1 MNSRWLWLAGGFA
14 VLLTGCA
21 TTSYEVRER
30 AETHRQ
36 LGEMQLARNQV
47 ELAIREYK
55 TSLELYKKDPETH
68 FGVSEAYRR
77 KGLFDLAEHHLRQ
90 TLRLDPANVD
100 ARLNLGVVYLQME
113 RWQDAIKVNS
123 ALIKDP
129 TFYRPG
135 RALVNRGWAH
145 YKSGNAELAQRD
157 YGEALKQGGASL
169 YAQMNLGILYYGRGE
184 TVDAVNEF
192 ERVVELLRDRSPEM
206 FGASEAEARFRLA
219 QAHVKLGHHA
229 EAIEQLEVAE
239 KRGGEGQWG
248 RKSGEYLAVLR

>member
-1 MNSRWLWLAGGFA
+1 MHSRLLWLAGGFA
-14 VLLTGCA
+14 VLLTACA
-21 TTSYEVRER
+21 TASHEDRVR

-36 LGEMQLARNQV
+36 LGEIKLARHEV
-47 ELAIREYK
+47 ELAIREYRNALK
-55 TSLELYKKDPETH
+55 LYQKDPETH

-77 KGLFDLAEHHLRQ
+77 KGVFDLAEHHLQQ

-113 RWQDAIKVNS
+113 RWQDAIRVNS
-123 ALIKDP
+123 TLIKDP

-157 YGEALKQGGASL
+157 YSEALKQGGARV
-169 YAQMNLGILYYGRGE
+169 YAHMNLGILYYSRGE

-192 ERVVELLRDRSPEM
+192 ERVVELLQGRQPEM

-219 QAHVKLGHHA
+219 QAHVKLGHH
-229 EAIEQLEVAE
+229 EKAIEHLKLAE
-239 KRGGEGQWG
+239 ERGGKGQWG

>member
-1 MNSRWLWLAGGFA
+1 MNSRLLWLAAGFA

-21 TTSYEVRER
+21 SIPYEVRER
-30 AETHRQ
+30 AEMHRQ
-36 LGEMQLARNQV
+36 LGEIKLARHEI
-47 ELAIREYK
+47 ELAMRDYK
-55 TSLELYKKDPETH
+55 TSLELNNKDPETH
-68 FGVSEAYRR
+68 FGLSEAYRR
-77 KGLFDLAEHHLRQ
+77 KGALELAEHHLKQ
-90 TLRLDPANVD
+90 TLRLDPENVD

-113 RWQDAIKVNS
+113 RWQDAIRVNTT
-123 ALIKDP
+123 LIKDP

-157 YGEALKQGGASL
+157 YGEALKQGGAKL
-169 YAQMNLGILYYGRGE
+169 YAHMNLGILHYSRGE
-184 TVDAVNEF
+184 TVDAVKEF
-192 ERVVELLRDRSPEM
+192 ERVVELLRGRPSEM

-229 EAIEQLEVAE
+229 EAIEQLEVAKE
-239 KRGGEGQWG
+239 RGGEGQWG

>member
-1 MNSRWLWLAGGFA
+1 MVKVRLPVWVRVKVRARPRPHPPPSPIPAASPSTISFFGWVFSLWI
-14 VLLTGCA
+14 
-21 TTSYEVRER
+21 
-30 AETHRQ
+30 H
-36 LGEMQLARNQV
+36 
-47 ELAIREYK
+47 
-55 TSLELYKKDPETH
+55 
-68 FGVSEAYRR
+68 
-77 KGLFDLAEHHLRQ
+77 
-90 TLRLDPANVD
+90 
-100 ARLNLGVVYLQME
+100 YL
-113 RWQDAIKVNS
+113 
-123 ALIKDP
+123 P
-129 TFYRPG
+129 
-135 RALVNRGWAH
+135 
-145 YKSGNAELAQRD
+145 D

-169 YAQMNLGILYYGRGE
+169 YAHMNLGILYYSRGE

>member
-14 VLLTGCA
+14 VLLMACA
-21 TTSYEVRER
+21 TPSPKLRER

-36 LGEMQLARNQV
+36 LGEIKLARNQV

-77 KGLFDLAEHHLRQ
+77 KGVFDLAEHHLHQ

-169 YAQMNLGILYYGRGE
+169 YAHMNLGILYYGRGE

-192 ERVVELLRDRSPEM
+192 ESVVELLRGRPPEM

-219 QAHVKLGHHA
+219 QAHVKLGHHE
-229 EAIEQLEVAE
+229 EAIEHLEVAKE
-239 KRGGEGQWG
+239 RGGEGQWG